1 MERREYSW
9 IGPLTEAQNQKEMA
23 LEAKEWARIEATYQS
38 NLRAQRRDARAEV
51 NAHY

>member
-9 IGPLTEAQNQKEMA
+9 IGPLTEAQNEKEMA
-23 LEAKEWARIEATYQS
+23 SKAKEGALIEASYQS

-51 NAHY
+51 FTHY